1 MRLLLAEDERELSR
15 ALVTILEHSSY
26 TVDAVYNGADALD
39 YLRSGLYDGAIR
51 QMVGLLLDNAVKYA
65 DSDGDITLMLTRVGK
80 RVELTVT
87 NPCRSVAEGVH
98 DEFFE
103 RFYRADASRNS
114 ETGGSG
120 IGLSVVRA
128 VAVAHGGK
136 ADFRSPDGKSV
147 SVRVILPL
155 RGK

>member
-87 NPCRSVAEGVH
+87 NRCGSVAEGYTTIL
-98 DEFFE
+98 E

-128 VAVAHGGK
+128 VVVAHGGK

-147 SVRVILPL
+147 SVHVILPL

>member
-65 DSDGDITLMLTRVGK
+65 DSDGDITLMLMWVGK

-98 DEFFE
+98 DQFGDGRKWDRTFG
-103 RFYRADASRNS
+103 RPCGRRGARRQ
-114 ETGGSG
+114 GGLPQSG
-120 IGLSVVRA
+120 RKIGVRA
-128 VAVAHGGK
+128 RDPAAPGKMRTKQAV
-136 ADFRSPDGKSV
+136 PT
-147 SVRVILPL
+147 
-155 RGK
+155 